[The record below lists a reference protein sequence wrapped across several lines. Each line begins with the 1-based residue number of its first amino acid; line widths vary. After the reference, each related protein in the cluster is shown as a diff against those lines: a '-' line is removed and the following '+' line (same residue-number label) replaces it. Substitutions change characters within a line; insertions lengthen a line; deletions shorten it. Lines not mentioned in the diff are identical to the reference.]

1 MAVSLRF
8 DLSLSNFAAD
18 GNHPATNRTF
28 IHQHKNFKIMALDAN
43 DLMMLRGMDSKEG
56 MTPYEQY
63 MVGYKQSKKPSNAA
77 ITSLV
82 IGSGALLVGVTGWV
96 FAGMQAS
103 AKAGQAKEAAQA
115 AKEQSALQY
124 QAALN
129 LLNQQAANT
138 NATLDRVVRALERET
153 DARVSGDV
161 TLNQTITDTVSGQQA
176 STLTAQQQAELAAS
190 QATQQVMTQTYSDF
204 VTGRASL
211 NPTPVSLYS
220 APQPCACPASGCGC
234 GM

>member
-1 MAVSLRF
+1 
-8 DLSLSNFAAD
+8 
-18 GNHPATNRTF
+18 
-28 IHQHKNFKIMALDAN
+28 MALEMN

-56 MTPYEQY
+56 LTPYEQFD
-63 MVGYKQSKKPSNAA
+63 VARHQAKKPSGVAIAGLTVASVGAAAA
-77 ITSLV
+77 I
-82 IGSGALLVGVTGWV
+82 GAWIFGPLYGN
-96 FAGMQAS
+96 

-115 AKEQSALQY
+115 AKEQAALQY

-129 LLNQQAANT
+129 LLNQQSANT
-138 NATLDRVVRALERET
+138 NATLDRVIRGLERET
-153 DARVSGDV
+153 DARVAGDINLTNTV
-161 TLNQTITDTVSGQQA
+161 TDSQTGSQA
-176 STLTAQQQAELAAS
+176 SQLSALQQAELAAS

-234 GM
+234 GA

>member
-1 MAVSLRF
+1 MQ
-8 DLSLSNFAAD
+8 DL
-18 GNHPATNRTF
+18 
-28 IHQHKNFKIMALDAN
+28 MALRS
-43 DLMMLRGMDSKEG
+43 MGEKEG
-56 MTPYEQY
+56 MTPYEQVKLDY
-63 MVGYKQSKKPSNAA
+63 MSAKKPSGVAIAGLTVASVGAA
-77 ITSLV
+77 AAV
-82 IGSGALLVGVTGWV
+82 GAWIFGPLFGN
-96 FAGMQAS
+96 
-103 AKAGQAKEAAQA
+103 AKAGQAKEAAQS
-115 AKEQSALQY
+115 AKDLANAQYNAALQLMNS
-124 QAALN
+124 Q
-129 LLNQQAANT
+129 NQNT

-220 APQPCACPASGCGC
+220 APQPCACPGCGC
-234 GM
+234 NG

>member
-1 MAVSLRF
+1 MQ
-8 DLSLSNFAAD
+8 DL
-18 GNHPATNRTF
+18 
-28 IHQHKNFKIMALDAN
+28 MALRS
-43 DLMMLRGMDSKEG
+43 MGEKEG
-56 MTPYEQY
+56 MTPYEQVKLDY
-63 MVGYKQSKKPSNAA
+63 MSAKKPSGVAIAGLTVASVGAA
-77 ITSLV
+77 AAV
-82 IGSGALLVGVTGWV
+82 GAWIFGPLFGN
-96 FAGMQAS
+96 
-103 AKAGQAKEAAQA
+103 AKAGQAKEAAQS
-115 AKEQSALQY
+115 AKELANAQY
-124 QAALN
+124 QAALQLMN
-129 LLNQQAANT
+129 SQNQNT

-220 APQPCACPASGCGC
+220 APQPCACPGCGC
-234 GM
+234 NG

>member
-1 MAVSLRF
+1 
-8 DLSLSNFAAD
+8 
-18 GNHPATNRTF
+18 
-28 IHQHKNFKIMALDAN
+28 MALEMN

-56 MTPYEQY
+56 LTPYEQFD
-63 MVGYKQSKKPSNAA
+63 VARHQAKKPSGVAIAGLTVASVGAAAA
-77 ITSLV
+77 I
-82 IGSGALLVGVTGWV
+82 GAWIFGPLYGN
-96 FAGMQAS
+96 

-138 NATLDRVVRALERET
+138 NATLDRVIRGLERET
-153 DARVSGDV
+153 DARVAGDINLTNTV
-161 TLNQTITDTVSGQQA
+161 TDSQTGSQA
-176 STLTAQQQAELAAS
+176 SQLSALQQAELAAS

-234 GM
+234 GA

>member
-1 MAVSLRF
+1 
-8 DLSLSNFAAD
+8 
-18 GNHPATNRTF
+18 
-28 IHQHKNFKIMALDAN
+28 MALDIN
-43 DLMMLRGMDSKEG
+43 DLALLKGMDSKDG
-56 MTPYEQY
+56 MTPYEQFE
-63 MVGYKQSKKPSNAA
+63 QARQQAKKPSGVAIAGLTVASVGTVAA
-77 ITSLV
+77 I
-82 IGSGALLVGVTGWV
+82 GAWIFGPLYG
-96 FAGMQAS
+96 S
-103 AKAGQAKEAAQA
+103 AKAGQAKETAQS
-115 AKEQSALQY
+115 AKEVANAQY
-124 QAALN
+124 QAALQLMN
-129 LLNQQAANT
+129 SQNANT

-220 APQPCACPASGCGC
+220 APQPCACPGCGC
-234 GM
+234 NG